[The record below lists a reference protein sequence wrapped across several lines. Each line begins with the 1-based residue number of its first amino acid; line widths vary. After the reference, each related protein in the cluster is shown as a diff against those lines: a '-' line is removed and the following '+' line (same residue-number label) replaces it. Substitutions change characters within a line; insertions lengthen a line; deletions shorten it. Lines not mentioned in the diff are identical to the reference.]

1 MNTTFRNALLSG
13 VALAAIVVAAPE
25 SANAQM
31 YSTGPGFYLSVEGRY
46 IFNEQDKIRDFPFN
60 NLSLPFTI
68 GSLSTINALKEKA
81 GNGWGGKAMLGYRFN
96 NNFDFG
102 LGFQGAWFKKGKG
115 SNSASIST
123 TFGTP
128 ATTAVIINGTASQSL
143 ETKLNY
149 HVGDFEAGYN
159 WKMGNSNIRL
169 FGGLRYANFNSRT
182 TGQLG
187 LAGSISTVTQT
198 GVSPVVT
205 NTNFVGSGSV
215 AARVRRKTTYWG
227 IGPRIGVNG
236 QFGLGAGGFHIFGSV
251 AGALLYGRYKDERK
265 INAALNVASPPL
277 GTVFGVGVTSK
288 DKSKYKVVPN
298 LEGELGL
305 GYTFSAG
312 SGSTLSIQAGYR
324 ADAYWGAGGDAD
336 VYALSF
342 NGNDFGSKGS
352 SSSDYLFHGP
362 FVRLTATFGSA
373 TPVAAAPPPA
383 PAPAPM
389 PKKNFLVFFD
399 FDRSNITADAQRVI
413 TEAAAAAKAGN
424 VSRIQLTGHT
434 DRSGSDQYNMALSL
448 RRGEAVKQALI
459 RQGIPAASIAVIGR
473 GESQPLVPTAD
484 GVREPQN
491 RRVEILL

>member
-1 MNTTFRNALLSG
+1 MTSKFKIALLSS
-13 VALAAIVVAAPE
+13 VALAAIAVAAPE

-31 YSTGPGFYLSVEGRY
+31 YTTGPGFYLSVEGRY
-46 IFNEQDKIRDFPFN
+46 VFNETSKIRDLPFGGVT
-60 NLSLPFTI
+60 LPFTI
-68 GSLSTINALKEKA
+68 AGISTISSLKEKA

-96 NNFDFG
+96 NNWDVG
-102 LGFQGAWFKKGKG
+102 VVISGALHKNGKG
-115 SNSASIST
+115 SNAAIVTT
-123 TFGTP
+123 TFGDPDGGGPLDNFLVT
-128 ATTAVIINGTASQSL
+128 ATANQTLKV
-143 ETKLNY
+143 KLDY

-159 WKMGNSNIRL
+159 WKMGNSNVRL
-169 FGGLRYANFNSRT
+169 FGG
-182 TGQLG
+182 
-187 LAGSISTVTQT
+187 
-198 GVSPVVT
+198 
-205 NTNFVGSGSV
+205 V
-215 AARVRRKTTYWG
+215 AA
-227 IGPRIGVNG
+227 
-236 QFGLGAGGFHIFGSV
+236 
-251 AGALLYGRYKDERK
+251 ALLYGKFKDTRTV
-265 INAALNVASPPL
+265 NAALV
-277 GTVFGVGVTSK
+277 VGLPTTAATTLATSAKVK
-288 DKSKYKVVPN
+288 DKSKNKFVPN
-298 LEGELGL
+298 FEGEVGL
-305 GYTFSAG
+305 GYTFGAG
-312 SGSTLSIQAGYR
+312 SGSAISIQAGYR
-324 ADAYWGAGGDAD
+324 ADLYMGAASDAD
-336 VYALSF
+336 VYAINAIGL
-342 NGNDFGSKGS
+342 GPDSKS
-352 SSSDYLFHGP
+352 ADYLFHGP
-362 FVRLTATFGSA
+362 FVRLTATFGAA